1 MTSNKVL
8 GANSIKGAF
17 DLEPIL
23 NKIIGGYDHYY
34 SILSNIYIH

>member
-1 MTSNKVL
+1 MTSNKVI

>member
-17 DLEPIL
+17 DLKPIL
-23 NKIIGGYDHYY
+23 NKKIAGYDHYY
-34 SILSNIYIH
+34 SILSNVNIH